1 MILLGAAHE
10 RTGYEMAEV
19 LLFHHAQGQ
28 TSGFL
33 AFADE
38 LRRAGHT
45 VHTPDL
51 YGGSTFDALNE
62 GVAYAEE
69 IGFGDVIERGVRA
82 ADDLPSGLVYAGFSL
97 GVLPAQKLA
106 QTRPGARGALLF
118 HSCVPTSE
126 FGSAW
131 PAGVPVQVHA
141 MEADPFFIED
151 GDLDA
156 ARALVESAE
165 HAELFLYPGDQHL
178 FAEPSLPSYDA
189 DAASLLNR
197 RVLDFLGT
205 R

>member
-1 MILLGAAHE
+1 
-10 RTGYEMAEV
+10 MAEV

-45 VHTPDL
+45 VHAPDL
-51 YGGSTFDALNE
+51 YMGRTFDTLDE
-62 GVAYAEE
+62 GVAYASEV
-69 IGFGDVIERGVRA
+69 GFGEVIERGVRA
-82 ADDLPSGLVYAGFSL
+82 ADELPSGLVYAGFSL

-118 HSCVPTSE
+118 HSCVPISE
-126 FGSAW
+126 FGSSW
-131 PAGVPVQVHA
+131 PANVPVQVHG
-141 MEADPFFIED
+141 MEADPFFVDE

-178 FAEPSLPSYDA
+178 FADTSLPSYDA
-189 DAASLLNR
+189 SAAALLTR
-197 RVLDFLGT
+197 RVLDFLEA